1 MKYNYPYL
9 KDDVFL
15 LQMDNLPVKE
25 QYTKITVL
33 DWKEN
38 PIEEIQGKV
47 NSGQLNFDGSS
58 QVRRTGNIS
67 MTVGA
72 ETLDGTTIEKL
83 LTINKKVSIE
93 VGFKNTTKEYSDYP
107 IIWFPLGIYIL
118 SNPSFSHSQS
128 GLTFSLSL
136 KDKMC
141 LLNGDCGGV
150 LPSSVTFSEKEYIDD
165 SGETHIEQVLV
176 YQIIQELV
184 NHFGGE
190 QISKILIS
198 DVDTR
203 LRQVMKWTGSNPVY
217 IKHDESSQAW
227 DITENESEISS
238 KPDAD
243 KYVRYSTGMDIGYI
257 YTDFTYPDE
266 LIGNAGESVCTIL
279 DKIKNTLG
287 NYEYYYDYEG
297 NFVFQEIKN
306 YLNTTKT
313 EEILQQL
320 EENTNGSSYLVDIT
334 KGKSVYSFKDGT
346 LVTSYS
352 NSPQWQNIKNDFIVW
367 GVRESIDGTN
377 LPIRYHL
384 AIDKKPSIGQ
394 THSPMMIVEDEE
406 KLQHLVKTTTQS
418 GKEYT
423 SKDWRSELYLQ
434 GVESE
439 ELAYDAGYY
448 YPELNNEWLKLYD
461 IENGDFKDEVKQA
474 PYNLDYFLDF
484 IDSDAAIGE
493 FSVSNI
499 GRRTK
504 VVNDEKINCLFEPD
518 VPFVVLIEAGTSET
532 DKLRDE
538 AIKRGENYC
547 QVPPQIYQKIEMG
560 GTYNS
565 AFNLIKDLLYQ
576 HTNYNESV
584 TLQAI
589 PIYHLQPNTRI
600 EIQDIEQQI
609 HGDFMIKSFSLP
621 LDINGTMSIQANKAL
636 TKI

>member
-47 NSGQLNFDGSS
+47 NSGSLNFDGNSA
-58 QVRRTGNIS
+58 VRRTGNIS

-83 LTINKKVSIE
+83 LTINKKISIE
-93 VGFKNTTKEYSDYP
+93 VGFKNTTNQYLDYP
-107 IIWFPLGIYIL
+107 IIWYPLGIYVL
-118 SNPSFSHSQS
+118 FNPSFSHSSQ

-141 LLNGDCGGV
+141 LLNGDCGGT
-150 LPSSVTFSEKEYIDD
+150 LPSSVTFSEKEYLN
-165 SGETHIEQVLV
+165 SNGETQIEKVLI

-190 QISKILIS
+190 QLSKIIIS
-198 DVDTR
+198 DIDTR
-203 LRQVMKWTGSNPVY
+203 LRQVMKWTGANPVY
-217 IKHDESSQAW
+217 IKHDDSQSW
-227 DITENESEISS
+227 DITENEEYVKSQ
-238 KPDAD
+238 PDAA

-266 LIGNAGESVCTIL
+266 LIGNAGETVCTIL

-297 NFVFQEIKN
+297 NFIFQEIKN
-306 YLNTTKT
+306 YLNTTKAKD
-313 EEILQQL
+313 ILEQL
-320 EENTNGSSYLVDIT
+320 NKNTNGSSYLVDIT
-334 KGKSVYSFKDGT
+334 KGKSVYSFKEGM

-367 GVRESIDGTN
+367 GIRENIDGMK

-384 AIDKKPSIGQ
+384 AIDKKPEIEKK
-394 THSPMMIVEDEE
+394 HSPMEIVEDEE
-406 KLQHLVKTTTQS
+406 KLQHLVKTSSSQ
-418 GKEYT
+418 GKEYV

-439 ELAYDAGYY
+439 SLAYDAGYY

-461 IENGDFKDEVKQA
+461 MDKEDFKDEVKQA

-518 VPFVVLIEAGTSET
+518 VPFVVLIEAGTEET

-538 AIKRGENYC
+538 AQRRGENYC
-547 QVPPQIYQKIEMG
+547 QVPTQIYQKIEIG

-565 AFNLIKDLLYQ
+565 AFNMIKDLLYQ
-576 HTNYNESV
+576 YTNYNESV
-584 TLQAI
+584 NLQVI

-609 HGDFMIKSFSLP
+609 QGDFMIKSFTLP
-621 LDINGTMSIQANKAL
+621 LDVNGTMSIQANKAL

>member
-1 MKYNYPYL
+1 
-9 KDDVFL
+9 
-15 LQMDNLPVKE
+15 
-25 QYTKITVL
+25 
-33 DWKEN
+33 
-38 PIEEIQGKV
+38 
-47 NSGQLNFDGSS
+47 
-58 QVRRTGNIS
+58 
-67 MTVGA
+67 
-72 ETLDGTTIEKL
+72 
-83 LTINKKVSIE
+83 
-93 VGFKNTTKEYSDYP
+93 
-107 IIWFPLGIYIL
+107 
-118 SNPSFSHSQS
+118 
-128 GLTFSLSL
+128 
-136 KDKMC
+136 MC
-141 LLNGDCGGV
+141 LLNGDCGGT
-150 LPSSVTFSEKEYIDD
+150 LPSSVTFSEKEYLD
-165 SGETHIEQVLV
+165 SNGETQIEKVLI

-190 QISKILIS
+190 QLSKIIIS

-203 LRQVMKWTGSNPVY
+203 LRQVMKWTGANPVY
-217 IKHDESSQAW
+217 IKHDDSQSW
-227 DITENESEISS
+227 DITENEEYVKSQA
-238 KPDAD
+238 DAA

-266 LIGNAGESVCTIL
+266 LIGNAGETVCTIL

-297 NFVFQEIKN
+297 NFIFQEIKN
-306 YLNTTKT
+306 YLNTTKAKD
-313 EEILQQL
+313 ILEQL
-320 EENTNGSSYLVDIT
+320 DKNTNGSSYLVDIT
-334 KGKSVYSFKDGT
+334 KGKSVYSFKDGM

-367 GVRESIDGTN
+367 GIRENIDGMK

-384 AIDKKPSIGQ
+384 AIDKKPEIEKK
-394 THSPMMIVEDEE
+394 HSPMELVEDEE
-406 KLQHLVKTTTQS
+406 KLQHLVKTNSSQ
-418 GKEYT
+418 GKEYV

-439 ELAYDAGYY
+439 SLAYDAGYY

-461 IENGDFKDEVKQA
+461 MDKEDFKDEVKQA

-518 VPFVVLIEAGTSET
+518 VPFVVLIEAGTEET

-538 AIKRGENYC
+538 AQRRGENYC
-547 QVPPQIYQKIEMG
+547 QVPTQIYQKIEIG

-565 AFNLIKDLLYQ
+565 AFNMIKDLLYQ
-576 HTNYNESV
+576 YTNYNESV
-584 TLQAI
+584 NLQVI

-609 HGDFMIKSFSLP
+609 QGDFMIKSFTLP
-621 LDINGTMSIQANKAL
+621 LDVNGTMSIQANKAL